1 MWRKP
6 DLSDES
12 FGPTWS
18 DIRAVLRSPERRR
31 RILRWGVVSVA
42 AAVVASAI
50 ALSLLPDGP
59 SVNSWPFVAAVAV
72 GAITIVLWLAR
83 LLLESLFPF
92 EMGRGVYRWIAEKRR
107 HRAWSK
113 QAAQRDLFKR

>member
-12 FGPTWS
+12 LGPTWGEV
-18 DIRAVLRSPERRR
+18 RALLSSPERCRR
-31 RILRWGVVSVA
+31 LLRWGAVSLAV
-42 AAVVASAI
+42 AVVASAV
-50 ALSLLPDGP
+50 ALALLPDGP

-83 LLLESLFPF
+83 LMLEMLFPL
-92 EMGRGVYRWIAEKRR
+92 EMGRGLFRWIAEKRR
-107 HRAWSK
+107 HRAWAK

>member
-12 FGPTWS
+12 LGPTWS
-18 DIRAVLRSPERRR
+18 GIRTVLSSPERRR

-42 AAVVASAI
+42 AAVVASVVTLI
-50 ALSLLPDGP
+50 LVPGGP
-59 SVNSWPFVAAVAV
+59 SVNSWPFVAAAAV

-83 LLLESLFPF
+83 LMLESLFPF
-92 EMGRGVYRWIAEKRR
+92 EMGRGVYRWIAVKRR

-113 QAAQRDLFKR
+113 EAAQRDLFKR

>member
-12 FGPTWS
+12 LGPTWS
-18 DIRAVLRSPERRR
+18 DVRAVLRSPERRR
-31 RILRWGVVSVA
+31 RLLRWGVVTVA
-42 AAVVASAI
+42 AAVVASVV
-50 ALSLLPDGP
+50 ALILLPDGP

-92 EMGRGVYRWIAEKRR
+92 EMGRGVFRWIAEKRR

>member
-12 FGPTWS
+12 LGPTWS
-18 DIRAVLRSPERRR
+18 DIRTVLSSPERRR
-31 RILRWGVVSVA
+31 RILRWSVVSVA
-42 AAVVASAI
+42 AAVVASVV
-50 ALSLLPDGP
+50 ALILVPGGP

-83 LLLESLFPF
+83 LMLESLFPF
-92 EMGRGVYRWIAEKRR
+92 EMGRGVLRWIAEKRR

>member
-12 FGPTWS
+12 LGPTWGEV
-18 DIRAVLRSPERRR
+18 RAVLSSPERRR
-31 RILRWGVVSVA
+31 RILRWGVVSVVVA
-42 AAVVASAI
+42 AAASAI
-50 ALSLLPDGP
+50 ALVLLPDGP

-83 LLLESLFPF
+83 LMLEMLFPL
-92 EMGRGVYRWIAEKRR
+92 EMGRGIFRWIAEKRR
-107 HRAWSK
+107 HRAWAR